1 MLWSPVVTEYGARC
15 PGCNISFRIT
25 GAQRRAAGGLV
36 RCGFCL
42 LPFDANA
49 HGVALTPEP
58 VPAAPP
64 WLRPDPDGQ
73 REHRI
78 DTDPQARSAVAAEAP
93 YGASASMG
101 APPAQSVAP
110 SAPEPEIEASEIAP
124 PSDDASCSPAL
135 PSDAAAPAHRDD
147 LLPEASMDAAPASVV
162 GAPPAQSVA
171 PEPEIEASE
180 IAPPSDDAS
189 CSPVLPSDA
198 AAPAHRTD
206 LLPDAG
212 TDAAPA
218 SVVVAPSPA
227 APPWL
232 EPRAAPARTGAAAAI
247 VIGALVTL
255 LLQGLYFHADR
266 LDQRPELRGFYG
278 ILCRIVPCRQPA
290 YRDLAAIAVDQLMVR
305 NQAPGALR
313 LDAML
318 TNRGRAAQP
327 LPRVRLWFE
336 NLQGTVVAERRFAPA
351 EYLDQPAAGVL
362 AVGQSLHLVLELV
375 DPGPEAV
382 SYALA
387 PVD

>member
-1 MLWSPVVTEYGARC
+1 VTEYGARC

-42 LPFDANA
+42 LPFDATA

-78 DTDPQARSAVAAEAP
+78 DTDPQARSTVAAESP
-93 YGASASMG
+93 YGAIASID
-101 APPAQSVAP
+101 APPAQPVAP
-110 SAPEPEIEASEIAP
+110 GAPESEIEASEIAV
-124 PSDDASCSPAL
+124 PSADSSCSPAL
-135 PSDAAAPAHRDD
+135 PPDA
-147 LLPEASMDAAPASVV
+147 
-162 GAPPAQSVA
+162 VA
-171 PEPEIEASE
+171 PE
-180 IAPPSDDAS
+180 
-189 CSPVLPSDA
+189 
-198 AAPAHRTD
+198 HRAD

-227 APPWL
+227 TPPWL
-232 EPRAAPARTGAAAAI
+232 EARAAPARTGAAAAI
-247 VIGALVTL
+247 VIAALVTL

-278 ILCRIVPCRQPA
+278 ILCRVVSCRQPA
-290 YRDLAAIAVDQLMVR
+290 YRDLAAIAVDQLVVR
-305 NQAPGALR
+305 NLAPGALR

-327 LPRVRLWFE
+327 LPRVRLRFE
-336 NLQGTVVAERRFAPA
+336 NLQGRVVAERRFAPV
-351 EYLDQPAAGVL
+351 EYLDQSAAGVL

>member
-1 MLWSPVVTEYGARC
+1 MLWSLAVTEYGARC

-58 VPAAPP
+58 VPAAPL

-135 PSDAAAPAHRDD
+135 PSDAAAP
-147 LLPEASMDAAPASVV
+147 E
-162 GAPPAQSVA
+162 
-171 PEPEIEASE
+171 
-180 IAPPSDDAS
+180 
-189 CSPVLPSDA
+189 
-198 AAPAHRTD
+198 HRTD

-278 ILCRIVPCRQPA
+278 ILCRVAPCRQPV